1 MSFILKIEN
10 IAKSSKILISEEPFF
25 SRSKDRLRTHDQ
37 KYFMEG
43 NCLYHNGRAKSQKKR
58 LDLKVFFDPIS
69 VQFYKDLL

>member
-37 KYFMEG
+37 KE
-43 NCLYHNGRAKSQKKR
+43 
-58 LDLKVFFDPIS
+58 LKYLFWQNS
-69 VQFYKDLL
+69 K